1 MFGLL
6 LAPFE
11 GTWRVSAG
19 KKSIAL
25 FINNHERET
34 TYNWLWTMFFAATCA
49 GATCSAYAN
58 RDYVSLTFQNQ
69 PLVVSQRDWI
79 IIMSVLW
86 SFVVICMLSIALNH
100 YLKKS
105 CEIRVCRGGVVL
117 FGWRQTEGLIALGLA
132 GTSRFE
138 LRQPSFIVSLGILSQ
153 HGMVPALVVSFRCIF
168 LVRL

>member
-1 MFGLL
+1 LGLGL
-6 LAPFE
+6 ALAPCE

-49 GATCSAYAN
+49 GSTCSAYAN
-58 RDYVSLTFQNQ
+58 HEYVNLYYQGQ
-69 PLVVSQRDWI
+69 PLDVSQREWI
-79 IIMSVLW
+79 VIMCVLW
-86 SFVVICMLSIALNH
+86 SFVIICMVSIALNH

-105 CEIRVCRGGVVL
+105 CEIRVCGGGVVL

-132 GTSRFE
+132 GKSR
-138 LRQPSFIVSLGILSQ
+138 VD
-153 HGMVPALVVSFRCIF
+153 
-168 LVRL
+168 